1 MRKFHFGNFML
12 RWLIAAVLV
21 GLTYNPTGYS
31 FYHWVAFNP
40 HYLLPLKI
48 LAGLV
53 LLVAYIVFLRST
65 WRSIGALGIFLTLAI
80 CGTLVWLL
88 IDLNWLS
95 VNRYILIWIG
105 LAIISVVM
113 AVGISWSH
121 FRRRWTGQIDA
132 DDVDS

>member
-1 MRKFHFGNFML
+1 MNHFNFGNFSL
-12 RWLIAAVLV
+12 RWLIAAALV

-31 FYHWVAFNP
+31 YYHWVRFDLQN
-40 HYLLPLKI
+40 LLPVKL

-53 LLVAYIVFLRST
+53 LVVAYIIFLRAT

-80 CGTLVWLL
+80 CGTLVWML
-88 IDLNWLS
+88 IDFNWLS
-95 VNRYILIWIG
+95 VNRYVLIWIG
-105 LAIISVVM
+105 LVIIATVM

-132 DDVDS
+132 DDLES